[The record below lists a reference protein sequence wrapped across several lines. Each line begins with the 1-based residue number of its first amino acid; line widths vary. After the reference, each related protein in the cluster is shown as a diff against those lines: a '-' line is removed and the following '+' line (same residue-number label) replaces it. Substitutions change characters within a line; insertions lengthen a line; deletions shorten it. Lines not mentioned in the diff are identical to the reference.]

1 MKTTLRHLLHCAPG
15 LLLAAGAQA
24 QTVPEAPADA
34 PKVERRIV
42 IKNVEDAQDIA
53 MAAADAQQIAADAQ
67 MVARDAERAA
77 RDAMDA
83 HGDMAFIHSE
93 LAQSRVTKGAPYCAD
108 AVHESIQPLAD
119 GNRIVRSQS
128 TRLCRDGEGR
138 TRQEVERDGHRVV
151 YLRDPVAKETWVL
164 DADKKTARKFGGPG
178 PGVDSAAWQAYADQM
193 REWAQK
199 VKAQVRERVSSDGT
213 PPAAPAAAPQ
223 PPAPPVPPTPVVL
236 SQSDKTTRDA
246 QGRERREVR
255 VEVLRVDTPHPMAP
269 MAPMAPMHGQLMI
282 LPDVQAP
289 PAVMARALV
298 LAPRGPGAQSSLG
311 SKEIEGVKANGER
324 TTWTIEAGK
333 VGNEKPI
340 VITRD
345 VWTSPDLMVTVA
357 SRNFDPRSGE
367 NNYRLQNLKRG
378 EPDAALMKV
387 PADYAQT
394 QPEKKRDVA
403 VERKT
408 KKG

>member
-1 MKTTLRHLLHCAPG
+1 MKTTFRHLLRCAPG
-15 LLLAAGAQA
+15 LLLAAGAHA
-24 QTVPEAPADA
+24 QSAAPADA
-34 PKVERRIV
+34 PAPRIERRLALIS
-42 IKNVEDAQDIA
+42 AQEAQAIA
-53 MAAADAQQIAADAQ
+53 AVDAQQIAADAQ
-67 MVARDAERAA
+67 MVAHDAERAA
-77 RDAMDA
+77 HEAMQA
-83 HGDMAFIHSE
+83 QGDMAFIHSE

-108 AVHESIQPLAD
+108 AVHETIQPLAD

-128 TRLCRDGEGR
+128 TRMCRDGEGR

-151 YLRDPVAKETWVL
+151 YLRDPVAKESWVL
-164 DADKKTARKFGGPG
+164 DADKKTARKFGGAG
-178 PGVDSAAWQAYADQM
+178 AGIDSAAWQVYADQM

-199 VKAQVRERVSSDGT
+199 VKAQVRERVSADGT
-213 PPAAPAAAPQ
+213 PPAAPAVAPQ
-223 PPAPPVPPTPVVL
+223 APVPPVPPTPVVL
-236 SQSDKTTRDA
+236 SQSDRTTKDA

-255 VEVLRVDTPHPMAP
+255 IEVLRVDAPHPMAP
-269 MAPMAPMHGQLMI
+269 MAPMAPMHGPLPP

-289 PAVMARALV
+289 PAVMARAMV
-298 LAPRGPGAQSSLG
+298 FAPRGPGAQSTLG

-345 VWTSPDLMVTVA
+345 VWTSPDLMLTIA

-367 NNYRLQNLKRG
+367 SNYRLQNLKRG

-387 PADYAQT
+387 PTDYTQT
-394 QPEKKRDVA
+394 RPEKRELVI
-403 VERKT
+403 ERKV